1 MKNSK
6 SMPAVQNGGRKFRND
21 IILIC
26 SLLLV
31 VAVIGLAIFF
41 SGEEGTSVTVTLNG
55 KPYATY
61 SLSTDRTI
69 EIISGEDGRGIN
81 ILVIENGEAYVRE
94 ASCPDL
100 ICAAHRPISR
110 SGESIACLPNRVV
123 ITVKAQSEDDIIS

>member
-6 SMPAVQNGGRKFRND
+6 SMPATQNGGHKLKND

-31 VAVIGLAIFF
+31 VAIIGLAVFF
-41 SGEEGTSVTVTLNG
+41 SGEEGASVTVTLNG

-61 SLSTDRTI
+61 SLSDDRTV
-69 EIISGEDGRGIN
+69 EIKSGENGEGVN
-81 ILVIENGEAYVRE
+81 VLVIKNGEAYVSE

-100 ICAAHRPISR
+100 ICAKHRPISR
-110 SGESIACLPNRVV
+110 SGESIACLPNRLVV
-123 ITVKAQSEDDIIS
+123 TVKAPREDDIIS

>member
-1 MKNSK
+1 MINTSA
-6 SMPAVQNGGRKFRND
+6 MPAVKNGGRKFRND

-31 VAVIGLAIFF
+31 VAIIGLAVFF
-41 SGEEGTSVTVTLNG
+41 SGEEGASVTVTLNG
-55 KPYATY
+55 KTYATY
-61 SLSTDRTI
+61 PLSIDQTV
-69 EIISGEDGRGIN
+69 EIISGSDGQGVN
-81 ILVIENGEAYVRE
+81 ILVIENGKAYVKE

-123 ITVKAQSEDDIIS
+123 ITVNGQDDNDIIS